1 MLLAAR
7 LASSFALIFTLSLI
21 ASGAPANSRTVVH
34 ESRNH
39 VPRGWNAIRRA
50 DPGLILPFR
59 IGLAQP
65 NIENIEAYLLDV
77 SHPSSPNYGKHWAPG
92 RIAETFRPSRESIDT
107 VRAWLAEA
115 GGLDAARVNLSA
127 GGGWLQADLTVEEA
141 ERLLETE
148 YHVYQ
153 FEGDEERTHVACHEK
168 YHLPED
174 VAKHVEIVTPTLHFD
189 VKPKS
194 KPVQLE
200 KRDAPSSGSA
210 AAHAVGQPGFGAS
223 FPKTS
228 GTIQPVVDPALAYCD
243 EQIVPDCLRVLYS
256 FDYTPVAPERNSIAI
271 VEYTPEAY
279 VATDLDMFF
288 ANYSPAQ
295 IGERPVL
302 NSIDG
307 GFVQT
312 NQTGFD
318 YNGESN
324 LDLQY
329 AMTLVGR
336 TQPVQLY
343 QAGDD
348 VEGASFNNL
357 LDALDGSYCYFE
369 GGDNPE
375 YDSIYPDPYGGYEGP
390 ESCGTV
396 TPAYVMSTSY
406 SYNEADLTPAYEERQ
421 CAEYAKLGLMGVT
434 VLYSSG
440 DYGVAGNDGVCLY
453 PNGTQADGAPDFNP
467 SFPGTCPYITS
478 VGATQVN
485 PNSTVYEPESACEQV
500 IYSGGG
506 FSNVFPMPSYQ
517 KTAVEYY
524 LTNYPPPYAPTLYN
538 SSGTSRGFP
547 DIAANGANYVVAI
560 DGEFWLVYG
569 TSCSSPVSAAIF
581 SGIND
586 ARLAVGKGPI
596 GFINPTIYTPAF
608 MAAFN
613 DITTGSNQGCDTE
626 GFYAQPG
633 WDPVTGVGT
642 PNFSKLVELWLDLP

>member
-1 MLLAAR
+1 MAPTAR
-7 LASSFALIFTLSLI
+7 LAACLALSSLVFTV
-21 ASGAPANSRTVVH
+21 VVH
-34 ESRNH
+34 ESRSH
-39 VPRGWNAIRRA
+39 VPRGWNTVRRA
-50 DPGLILPFR
+50 EPDLILPLR

-65 NIENIEAYLLDV
+65 NLENIEAYLLDV
-77 SHPSSPNYGKHWAPG
+77 SHPSSPNYGKHWTPG
-92 RIAETFRPSRESIDT
+92 RIAETFRPTTESVDT
-107 VRAWLAEA
+107 VRSWLVDV
-115 GGLDAARVNLSA
+115 GGLESERVRLSV
-127 GGGWLQADLTVEEA
+127 GGGWLQADISVEEA

-148 YHVYQ
+148 YHIYQ
-153 FEGDEERTHVACHEK
+153 FEDDAARTHVACHEK
-168 YHLPED
+168 YHLPEE

-200 KRDAPSSGSA
+200 KRDAPSSESVD
-210 AAHAVGQPGFGAS
+210 AHAVGQPGFGVS

-228 GTIQPVVDPALAYCD
+228 GTTQAPSTSDLAYCN

-256 FDYTPVAPERNSIAI
+256 FNYTPVAPERNSIAI
-271 VEYTPEAY
+271 VEYTPQAY

-288 ANYSPAQ
+288 ANFSPTQ

-336 TQPVQLY
+336 TQPIQLY

-348 VEGASFNNL
+348 VEGASFGNL
-357 LDALDGSYCYFE
+357 LDALDASYCYYD

-375 YDSIYPDPYGGYEGP
+375 YDAIYPDPYGGYEGP
-390 ESCGTV
+390 EACGTV
-396 TPAYVMSTSY
+396 KPASVMSTSY

-421 CAEYAKLGLMGVT
+421 CAEYAKLGLLGMT
-434 VLYSSG
+434 ILYSSG
-440 DYGVAGNDGVCLY
+440 DYGVAGNGGLCLY
-453 PNGTQADGAPDFNP
+453 ANGTQSVNASDFNP

-506 FSNVFPMPSYQ
+506 FSNVFAMPSYQ
-517 KTAVEYY
+517 KTAVESY
-524 LTNYPPPYAPTLYN
+524 LKNYPPPYPPYLYN
-538 SSGTSRGFP
+538 SSGTSRAYP
-547 DIAANGANYVVAI
+547 DISANGANYVVAI
-560 DGEFWLVYG
+560 NGDFYLVYG
-569 TSCSSPVSAAIF
+569 TSCSSPVSATIF
-581 SGIND
+581 SAIND
-586 ARLAVGKGPI
+586 ARLAAGKGTI
-596 GFINPTIYTPAF
+596 GFINPTIYTSSF

-613 DITTGSNQGCDTE
+613 DITTGSNPGCNTE
-626 GFYAQPG
+626 GFYAEPG
-633 WDPVTGVGT
+633 WDPATGVGT
-642 PNFSKLVELWLDLP
+642 PNFSKLVELWLQLP

>member
-1 MLLAAR
+1 MLLTGR
-7 LASSFALIFTLSLI
+7 LATSLSLFLFFL
-21 ASGAPANSRTVVH
+21 ALLSSVSGAPSDSSRTVVH
-34 ESRNH
+34 ESRSH
-39 VPRGWNAIRRA
+39 VPRGWHVIRRA
-50 DPGLILPFR
+50 DPGLLLPFR

-65 NIENIEAYLLDV
+65 NIENIETYLLDV
-77 SHPSSPNYGKHWAPG
+77 SHPSSPNYGKHWTPG
-92 RIAETFRPSRESIDT
+92 RIAETFRPTQESVDAVRTWLID
-107 VRAWLAEA
+107 A
-115 GGLDAARVNLSA
+115 GGLDPTRVSLSA
-127 GGGWLQADLTVEEA
+127 SGGWLHADMSVEEA

-153 FEGDEERTHVACHEK
+153 FEGDEARTHVACHEK

-200 KRDAPSSGSA
+200 KRDASSGESTS
-210 AAHAVGQPGFGAS
+210 AHAVGQPGFGAS

-228 GTIQPVVDPALAYCD
+228 GTTQAASGSDLAYCD

-256 FDYTPVAPERNSIAI
+256 FNYTPVAPESNTIAI
-271 VEYTPEAY
+271 VEYTPQAY

-288 ANYSPAQ
+288 EEYSPTQ
-295 IGERPVL
+295 VGERPVL

-307 GFVQT
+307 GFIQT

-357 LDALDGSYCYFE
+357 LDALDASYCYFE
-369 GGDNPE
+369 GPE
-375 YDSIYPDPYGGYEGP
+375 A
-390 ESCGTV
+390 CGTV
-396 TPAYVMSTSY
+396 KPAYVMSTSY

-421 CAEYAKLGLMGVT
+421 CAEYAKLGLLGMT
-434 VLYSSG
+434 ILYSSG

-453 PNGTQADGAPDFNP
+453 PNGTQAAGAPDFNP
-467 SFPGTCPYITS
+467 TFPGTCPYITS

-506 FSNVFPMPSYQ
+506 FSNVFAMPSYQ
-517 KTAVEYY
+517 KTAVESY
-524 LTNYPPPYAPTLYN
+524 LTKYPPPYSPSLYN

-547 DIAANGANYVVAI
+547 DISANGANYVVAVN
-560 DGEFWLVYG
+560 GEFYLVYG
-569 TSCSSPVSAAIF
+569 TSCSSPVSATIF
-581 SGIND
+581 SAIND
-586 ARLAVGKGPI
+586 ARLATGKGPI
-596 GFINPTIYTPAF
+596 GFINPTIYTPEF

-613 DITTGSNQGCDTE
+613 DITTGSNPGCNTE
-626 GFYAQPG
+626 GFYAEPG

-642 PNFSKLVELWLDLP
+642 PNFEKLVALWLELS